1 MSRASTSQSN
11 VGGSRRRIPKQ
22 KKIDKVLMENLANHD
37 QNVVAFEATRK
48 EALKHE
54 LRHGLDQQLANKH
67 VRTRNEQTIKQ
78 IEGQLVDPGIG
89 SNSYRP
95 LRNYD

>member
-1 MSRASTSQSN
+1 
-11 VGGSRRRIPKQ
+11 
-22 KKIDKVLMENLANHD
+22 MENLANHD